1 MTFITRRTTVGSI
14 APSWFSTRH
23 ENAFGIELGQPQR
36 LGDLKWQPYEE
47 LIRRIEGG
55 DLPLDR
61 PMITPVQLTR
71 SPVLARVYPNNI

>member
-1 MTFITRRTTVGSI
+1 
-14 APSWFSTRH
+14 
-23 ENAFGIELGQPQR
+23 
-36 LGDLKWQPYEE
+36 